1 MKAVFFDIDGTLISR
16 DKRVPASVHAAIEQL
31 RARGHL
37 AFISS
42 GRTKILVNDPLLK
55 DIKFDGVV
63 SGCGSLIEHNDAVL
77 FYRTVPVD
85 LAVKA
90 FDLFTLNNIV
100 CICEGKNFYYYD
112 EPNLPFISYQSDVKA
127 ALGDKVQSITDNFGK
142 WEFSKFICMTD
153 PAFSNVQNCV
163 DNLKDDFNFLIH
175 SDYLFEM
182 VLKGVNKGSAIEIV
196 CQKLGLD
203 IADTF
208 AIGDSVNDMDM
219 LQTAGTAI
227 AMANAPDEVK
237 NAADFVTT
245 LAEDDGIWL
254 ALKHFNLIDG

>member
-16 DKRVPASVHAAIEQL
+16 DKRVPASVHAAIKNL
-31 RARGHL
+31 RARGNL

-55 DIKFDGVV
+55 DIKFDGVI

-90 FDLFTLNNIV
+90 LNLFTLNNVIP
-100 CICEGKNFYYYD
+100 ILEGKNCFYYD
-112 EPNLPFISYQSDVKA
+112 ESNLPFTTYQSEVKA
-127 ALGDKVQSITDNFGK
+127 TLGDKIQSIAGNFGK

-153 PAFSNVQNCV
+153 PNFSNVKNCV
-163 DNLKDDFNFLIH
+163 NNLEGEFNFQIH
-175 SDYLFEM
+175 SDYIFEM
-182 VLKGVNKGSAIEIV
+182 VMKGVNKGSAIKFV
-196 CQKLGLD
+196 CQKLGIDL
-203 IADTF
+203 ADTF

-227 AMANAPDEVK
+227 AMANAPDTVK
-237 NAADFVTT
+237 NAADFVTN
-245 LAEDDGIWL
+245 LAEDDGIFH

>member
-16 DKRVPASVHAAIEQL
+16 DGRVPASVPIAIDNL
-31 RARGHL
+31 RAHGHL

-55 DIKFDGVV
+55 GINFDGVV

-90 FDLFTLNNIV
+90 LNVFSQNNVIP
-100 CICEGKNFYYYD
+100 ILEGKKFFYYD
-112 EPNLPFISYQSDVKA
+112 DTDLPFTPYQSELKA
-127 ALGDKVQSITDNFGK
+127 TLGDKVQSIAANFGK
-142 WEFSKFICMTD
+142 WEFSKFICATA
-153 PAFSNVQNCV
+153 PTVSNVKNCV
-163 DNLKDDFNFLIH
+163 NNLEEEFNFHIH
-175 SDYLFEM
+175 NDHFFEM
-182 VLKGVNKGSAIEIV
+182 TMKGVNKGSAIKIV
-196 CQKLGLD
+196 CQKFD
-203 IADTF
+203 IDLADTF
-208 AIGDSVNDMDM
+208 AIGDSVNDLDM

-237 NAADFVTT
+237 NAADFVTK
-245 LAEDDGIWL
+245 LAEDDGIFL